1 MKNIT
6 VILENLKT
14 SIKKLPKT
22 VWIIIVA
29 AFVAGLLISGDG
41 SSENQA
47 GAASQVSD
55 AESNVEFWTCAMH
68 PQIKLPESGQ
78 CPICFMDLIP
88 LETSGGEEGPRE
100 LKMSN
105 TAMALADISTTPV
118 RRGMARSEVM
128 LSGKVEYDE
137 TRVKTITTWVPGRLE
152 HLYVD
157 YTGISVKKGDHLVD
171 IYSPDLYAAQEELIQ
186 ALKQVKNGNSGLVRE
201 SAQITLDAAREKLSL
216 LGLTANQ
223 IQDVE
228 KGSVPQDRLT
238 IYSPLA
244 GVVIHKNAVEGR
256 YVKTGSAIYTIA
268 DLSRVWVIL
277 DAYESDLPW
286 LRFGQDVKF
295 TTEALPG
302 EIFTGRI
309 TFIDPILDNKTRTVK
324 VRINI
329 ANTDGKLKPGMFVRA
344 KVESVLDIN
353 GKAVNP
359 QLGGKWIGPMHPEIV
374 KDKPGKCDICGMDL
388 VATEDFG
395 IVAAPT
401 EDRQPLLI
409 PASAVLKTGKQALVY
424 VKVPN
429 RSQPTFESRQVMLG
443 PRAGNDYIVLSGLN
457 VGEEVVTKGNF
468 KIDSAMQ
475 IAAKPSMMSPEG
487 GVAMTGHAGHG
498 DDGKM
503 KSMNKSSD
511 TSVKKGKNTS
521 AIKGKSEKLK
531 SGDAFRNA
539 ITPIYEIYFTAQ
551 TALSSDDLDQAK
563 NALSDLNHGINALSD
578 NQLGLSGASLD
589 YWKNAKTN
597 ILGATEHAQHWSSI
611 EEVREAFKTVSS
623 IVIDLEKSLGHGG
636 QDTFF
641 ELFCSMAFDKTG
653 ASWLQTDKSVNNPYY
668 GTKMSRC
675 GELKSELKPVM
686 DMSSM
691 GKGESHE

>member
-1 MKNIT
+1 MKTIT
-6 VILENLKT
+6 VLLENLKT
-14 SIKKLPKT
+14 NIKRLPKT
-22 VWIIIVA
+22 AWIIIVI
-29 AFVAGLLISGDG
+29 AFVAGLLISGNG
-41 SSENQA
+41 SSEGQVSA
-47 GAASQVSD
+47 TSQVHEQ
-55 AESNVEFWTCAMH
+55 ESKVEFWTCSMH
-68 PQIKLPESGQ
+68 PQIKLPEPGQ

-105 TAMALADISTTPV
+105 TAMALAEVTTTFV

-186 ALKQVKNGNSGLVRE
+186 ALKQVNNGNSGLVRE

-228 KGSVPQDRLT
+228 QGSVPQDRLT
-238 IYSPLA
+238 IYSPLS

-268 DLSRVWVIL
+268 DLSRIWIIL

-302 EIFTGRI
+302 ETFSGRI
-309 TFIDPILDNKTRTVK
+309 AFIDPILDKKTRTVK

-329 ANTDGKLKPGMFVRA
+329 VNTDGKLKPGMFVRA
-344 KVESVLDIN
+344 QVESVLDAD
-353 GKAVNP
+353 GKAVNA
-359 QLGGKWIGPMHPEIV
+359 QLGGKWIGPMHPEVV
-374 KDKPGKCDICGMDL
+374 KDHPGKCDICGMDL
-388 VATEDFG
+388 VPTEELG
-395 IVAAPT
+395 IVNIPT
-401 EDRQPLLI
+401 KNEQPLLI
-409 PASAVLKTGKQALVY
+409 PATAVLKTGKRALVY

-429 RSQPTFESRQVMLG
+429 TSEPTFASREVILG
-443 PRAGNDYIVLSGLN
+443 PRAGNYYIVLSGLD

-475 IAAKPSMMSPEG
+475 IAAKPSMMNPEG

-498 DDGKM
+498 GNGKM
-503 KSMNKSSD
+503 KSMTPSSNAPV
-511 TSVKKGKNTS
+511 T
-521 AIKGKSEKLK
+521 KGKSEKLK

-539 ITPIYEIYFTAQ
+539 INPIYDIYFMAQ
-551 TALSSDDLDQAK
+551 SALSVDDLDQAK
-563 NALSDLNHGINALSD
+563 KALSSLNQGIKALSDDQS
-578 NQLGLSGASLD
+578 GLSGASLD
-589 YWKNAKTN
+589 YWKNAKSTLLN
-597 ILGATEHAQHWSSI
+597 ATEHARHWSSI
-611 EEVREAFKTVSS
+611 DEVRDAFNIVSN
-623 IVIDLEKSLGHGG
+623 IFIDLGKNFGHSGEE
-636 QDTFF
+636 TFY
-641 ELFCSMAFDKTG
+641 EIFCSMAFNKTG
-653 ASWLQTDKSVNNPYY
+653 ASWLQTDKNVNNPYF
-668 GTKMSRC
+668 GAKMLRC
-675 GELKSELKPVM
+675 GEVKSEMKPAM
-686 DMSSM
+686 DMNSM
-691 GKGESHE
+691 GRGEGHE